1 MTGVVLAGIVAVV
14 LGGTDWALIVPGAI
28 KQVPRLEILK
38 DGTDKPGVCS
48 GVVLNASSGFLLT
61 AAHCVEGD
69 PKNLSI
75 TVNGRHAEIA
85 RVNRILD
92 LAVLRFLVRKEEQMA
107 LAPETPPIGTEVAV
121 VGFGFGIDKIAVQF
135 GRVAQSLNR
144 ETGTLWINSEVLGGN
159 SGGAVIDAQGRLVG
173 MTSRVYYSTASS
185 MGAAIPV
192 EAIADFVEAYLPA
205 KKKD

>member
-1 MTGVVLAGIVAVV
+1 M
-14 LGGTDWALIVPGAI
+14 P
-28 KQVPRLEILK
+28 
-38 DGTDKPGVCS
+38 
-48 GVVLNASSGFLLT
+48 
-61 AAHCVEGD
+61 
-69 PKNLSI
+69 
-75 TVNGRHAEIA
+75 
-85 RVNRILD
+85 
-92 LAVLRFLVRKEEQMA
+92 

-192 EAIADFVEAYLPA
+192 EQIADFVEAYLPA
-205 KKKD
+205 VKK